1 MQLAKVIG
9 TVVASCKDELLTG
22 IKLLVIQPVNSTG
35 ENDGVPIVAVDTVGA
50 GYGEL
55 VFFAK
60 SKEGAMPLP
69 NPNACADAGIIG
81 IIDHVYKP

>member
-9 TVVASCKDELLTG
+9 TVVASCKDELLIG
-22 IKLLVIQPVNSTG
+22 VKLLVIQPVDSTG
-35 ENDGVPIVAVDTVGA
+35 KSDGVPIVAADTVGA

-81 IIDHVYKP
+81 IIDHIYRP

>member
-9 TVVASCKDELLTG
+9 TVVATCKDELLTG
-22 IKLLVIQPVNSTG
+22 VKLLVIQPVDSTG
-35 ENDGVPIVAVDTVGA
+35 KNDGGPIVAADSIGA

-60 SKEGAMPLP
+60 SKEGAFPLP

-81 IIDHVYKP
+81 IIDHVYRP